1 MSITT
6 IHTLLDT
13 HLLTVTGLP
22 TLQRENTRVTPQT
35 GVPWS
40 RATLLPAETRQE
52 TLGVTGR
59 NRLNGLYQIDLFYP
73 ADTGVQD
80 ANEMADELTYE
91 FRRGVQLVHQQSN
104 LIVNIEMAW
113 REAGS
118 RYEQFYNAPVIVR
131 WRAIE

>member
-1 MSITT
+1 MSNAT
-6 IHTLLDT
+6 IQNLLDT

-40 RATLLPAETRQE
+40 RATFLPAETLRE

-59 NRLNGLYQIDLFYP
+59 NRLRGLYQIDLFYP
-73 ADTGVQD
+73 ADTGALA
-80 ANEMADELTYE
+80 ANEMADEVIND
-91 FRRGVQLVHQQSN
+91 FRPGIQLIHQQSN
-104 LIVNIEMAW
+104 LIVHIEMAW